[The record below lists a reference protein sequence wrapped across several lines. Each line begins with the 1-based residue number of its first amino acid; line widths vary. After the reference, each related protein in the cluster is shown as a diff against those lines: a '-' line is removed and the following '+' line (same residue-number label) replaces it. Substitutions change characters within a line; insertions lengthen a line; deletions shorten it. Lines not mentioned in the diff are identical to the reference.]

1 MLEKNYTNPEDRGRF
16 GFSESGEFRAPY
28 KSEHVIVS
36 VLIAGMV
43 VMAVLAFLL
52 TVTVVRT
59 GIGVGSDA
67 DSVKLFVGLTG
78 VIILAILESLV
89 ILGFVLMIKF
99 VLSGYECKYDATDEK
114 IIISDGGN
122 TRTIYYKDVQTV
134 HFQPRHF
141 FRKVQGYDVTVKVN
155 GALEEFGITSDSFIS
170 EKTTPFFII
179 KERMEM
185 IRQAEYAERQRNEG
199 LVSAVRTDSIT
210 TKPKK
215 TVTDRVDSLLNQP
228 DVMPS
233 IGIAKT
239 SLEKPAPET
248 PTETRVS
255 PTAGGYVADM
265 PSVAKPAK
273 TYVGTD
279 NREYSRNDIVSRGE
293 FCVTHT
299 RKTTLLL
306 SIFSAVFMAVALVL
320 LGIYVIASVGFY
332 FNFIGVLIFGGWMY
346 VLGAILLG
354 AAGVVFWRYLV
365 KGTECSY
372 KANGYELIIYQKGK
386 PDEHFIYSDVMGV
399 NYKTRK
405 LLWFDHGYDVGILTR
420 YGITEFRYVFPRTG
434 KTGKTIKTENTPFD
448 IIRVMNERTNAAQNT
463 AGAAAEP
470 AVKSENMNSAASVL
484 ERVEALYAG
493 EETMLSVSPRKAPD
507 AETEAFEARI
517 SPTVNGY
524 KADSPEPEPEIDEN
538 EIIAQGTF
546 FAVHSLEKNVI
557 FIVAAIVAFV
567 IIVGFA
573 IAPAT
578 NLISDLIHLNVNSLI
593 LNGSIVALLVLIS
606 PFVIYTIINYMLK
619 GKEHKYRANGKEFI
633 VSQDKKADICIAY
646 KEVNGV
652 YYKPIK
658 FIRKLRGYKVDITML
673 YGEITFY
680 YMFPGM
686 GRPQKLEDLPFE
698 IIKQHIKK

>member
-16 GFSESGEFRAPY
+16 GFSESGEFNAPY
-28 KSEHVIVS
+28 KSEHIIVAF
-36 VLIAGMV
+36 LIAGMV
-43 VMAVLAFLL
+43 VMAVLAFFL
-52 TVTVVRT
+52 TVTVVRR
-59 GIGVGSDA
+59 GLGGSPGTSA
-67 DSVKLFVGLTG
+67 LFVGLTG
-78 VIILAILESLV
+78 VVALAFMEALV
-89 ILGFVLMIKF
+89 IIGFVLMIKF
-99 VLSGYECKYDATDEK
+99 VLSGYPCKYDANDEK
-114 IIISDGGN
+114 FVVSGGGSI
-122 TRTIYYKDVQTV
+122 RTIYYKDVQTV

-141 FRKVQGYDVTVKVN
+141 FRKVQGYNVTVKIN
-155 GALEEFGITSDSFIS
+155 GANEEFGITSDSYIS

-185 IRQAEYAERQRNEG
+185 LRQAEYAERQRNEG

-215 TVTDRVDSLLNQP
+215 TVTDRVDSLMAQP

-248 PTETRVS
+248 PIETRVS

-265 PSVAKPAK
+265 PSVAKTAK
-273 TYVGTD
+273 TYVGAD
-279 NREYSRNDIVSRGE
+279 NREYSRDDIISRGN

-299 RKTTLLL
+299 RKTALLL
-306 SIFSAVFMAVALVL
+306 LIFSAAFMAAALML
-320 LGIYVIASVGFY
+320 LVMYVITSVGMY
-332 FNFIGVLIFGGWMY
+332 FNFVGVLLFGGWMY
-346 VLGAILLG
+346 VIGAILLG
-354 AAGVVFWRYLV
+354 AAGMVFWRYLV

-372 KANGYELIIYQKGK
+372 KANGRELIVYQKGK
-386 PDEHFIYSDVMGV
+386 ADEHFIYSDVVGV
-399 NYKTRK
+399 NYKPRK

-463 AGAAAEP
+463 DSSSVQP
-470 AVKSENMNSAASVL
+470 ADTSANAHSVSSVL
-484 ERVEALYAG
+484 ERMETLYAG

-524 KADSPEPEPEIDEN
+524 KADSPDPRAETDEN

-546 FAVHSLEKNVI
+546 FAAHGLEKNAI
-557 FIVAAIVAFV
+557 FVTAIVVAFV
-567 IIVGFA
+567 IIVGLA
-573 IAPAT
+573 IGPAT
-578 NLISDLIHLNVNSLI
+578 SLIMNLVEFNFNSLI
-593 LNGSIVALLVLIS
+593 LSGSVVALLVVIS

-619 GKEHKYRANGKEFI
+619 GKEHKYRANSKEFI
-633 VSQDKKADICIAY
+633 FSQNKKADIYISY

-658 FIRKLRGYKVDITML
+658 FIRKLRGYKVDITMQ

-686 GRPQKLEDLPFE
+686 GKPQKPEDLPFE
-698 IIKQHIKK
+698 IIKQHIKR